1 MTLFRRFTGI
11 DRKYWPLL
19 VTIGLF
25 VLTYVAAGLRYP
37 GLFSTQVFFNLLI
50 DNSFLI
56 ISAVGTTFVVVS
68 GGIDLSTS
76 GVIALT
82 AMVSAWM
89 LETLHLSPLVTVPTA
104 LAIGGLFGAG
114 MGVLVQNFKFP
125 PFVATLI
132 GMFAARGLCFILSV
146 NSIVI
151 TEPVYQ
157 ALSQYR
163 ILFPDRS
170 FISLNVVV
178 ALIVVAVAIYVA
190 QYTRFGRTVYAI
202 GGSEQSALLMGL
214 SVARAKILIYTING
228 LCSALAGVVFSLYVL
243 SGYGW
248 YVNGF
253 EMDVISSVVI
263 GGTPLTGG
271 VGYPI
276 GTLFG
281 VLIQGLIQTIIS
293 FDGTLNSWWT
303 KIVVG
308 LLTLFFILMQR
319 ALTLT
324 AARRPRAVERA

>member
-1 MTLFRRFTGI
+1 MRIIRRFAGI

-56 ISAVGTTFVVVS
+56 ISAIGTTFVVVS

-89 LETLHLSPLVTVPTA
+89 LETLHLSPLVTIPTA

-114 MGVLVQNFKFP
+114 MGVLVQKFKFP

-157 ALSQYR
+157 ALSRYR

-178 ALIVVAVAIYVA
+178 ALVVVAVAIYVA

-214 SVARAKILIYTING
+214 PVARAKILIYTING

-324 AARRPRAVERA
+324 ANRGRRA

>member
-1 MTLFRRFTGI
+1 MNSILRRITAI
-11 DRKYWPLL
+11 DRKYWPLM

-25 VLTYVAAGLRYP
+25 LLTYLGAAIKYP
-37 GLFSTQVFFNLLI
+37 GILSTRVFFNLLI

-56 ISAVGTTFVVVS
+56 ISAIGTTFVILS
-68 GGIDLSTS
+68 GGIDLST
-76 GVIALT
+76 GALIALT
-82 AMVSAWM
+82 AMLSAWM
-89 LETLHLSPLVTVPTA
+89 METLGLSPLVTIPTA
-104 LAIGGLFGAG
+104 LLVGCLFGAG
-114 MGVLVQNFKFP
+114 MGVLIQKFKLP

-132 GMFAARGLCFILSV
+132 GMFTARGLCFVLSV

-151 TEPVYQ
+151 TDPLYG
-157 ALSQYR
+157 AISQYR
-163 ILFPDRS
+163 ITFPDKS
-170 FISLNVVV
+170 FISINVVI
-178 ALIVVAVAIYVA
+178 ALIVLAVAIFLA
-190 QYTRFGRTVYAI
+190 AYTRFGRAVYAI
-202 GGSEQSALLMGL
+202 GGNNGANEQSALLMGL
-214 SVARAKILIYTING
+214 PVARTKILIYTLNG
-228 LCSALAGVVFSLYVL
+228 FCSALAGIVFSLYVL

-253 EMDVISSVVI
+253 ELDVISSVVI

-271 VGYPI
+271 VGFPI

-319 ALTLT
+319 ALSGN
-324 AARRPRAVERA
+324 RK